1 MGMSVLS
8 TILFESQYNPNTV
21 IGPVDPLRPTIFHE
35 DWWLD
40 TATDGRIRF
49 VEVADGN
56 RVVGRLP
63 YLMNSRYGIT
73 GSNMPMLT
81 HFLGPGIDEGC
92 GSEVNRYVKRQS
104 ITRELIRKLPSLS
117 SFRQKMHRGVT
128 DALSFQAEGYEV
140 AVQFTFEIPPS
151 DEQTLWA
158 AMRDKTRNVIRRAAE
173 TTLIADSMEADA
185 FFHLLQSNIAS
196 RQRETNIDVGICR
209 DIAAKALE
217 LGRGRIWSAHDASG
231 APKAAIFCVWDAH
244 SCYYLM
250 STRRSDSGN
259 GAIPLLIWHV
269 IKWASARGLLF
280 DFDGVASPGS
290 ILLFSGFGGS
300 AAPRYIASK
309 ITTTYKL
316 LRKIRRLQPDIVNAF
331 N

>member
-1 MGMSVLS
+1 MSVPS
-8 TILFESQYNPNTV
+8 MRMAASKYSSPPV
-21 IGPVDPLRPTIFHE
+21 SGPVDPLRPTIFHE

-40 TATDGRIRF
+40 AATAGQIRF

-56 RVVGRLP
+56 RTIGRLP
-63 YLMNSRYGIT
+63 YLMHNRYGLV
-73 GSNMPMLT
+73 GSNMPTLT
-81 HFLGPGIDEGC
+81 HFLGPGIDDGT

-104 ITRELIRKLPSLS
+104 ITRDLIRKLPNLS
-117 SFRQKMHRGVT
+117 SFRQKMHRGVK

-151 DEQTLWA
+151 DETTLWA
-158 AMRDKTRNVIRRAAE
+158 AMRDKTRNVIRRASE
-173 TTLIADSMEADA
+173 TTLVSDNMEAEA
-185 FFHLLQSNIAS
+185 FFHLLDSNIAS
-196 RQRETNIDVGICR
+196 RQDTANVDFSTCREITAR
-209 DIAAKALE
+209 ALE
-217 LGRGRIWSAHDASG
+217 LGRGRIWSANDAKGS
-231 APKAAIFCVWDAH
+231 PKAAILCVWDAH

-259 GAIPLLIWHV
+259 GAIPLLIWHA

-290 ILLFSGFGGS
+290 ILLFSGFGG
-300 AAPRYIASK
+300 ATAPRYIASK
-309 ITTTYKL
+309 VTTSYKI
-316 LRKIRRLQPDIVNAF
+316 LRNIRRLQPDIVNKF